1 MELKTARL
9 TLLIDPNKKAAFER
23 LCAQQDRT
31 ASQVVR
37 QLIREYLIAHGVS
50 YVASGTEESDGPQTE
65 PVPRVPAVQAK
76 APAPKP
82 KARSTTARA
91 ARQRR
96 TP

>member
-37 QLIREYLIAHGVS
+37 QLIREYLLAHGVS
-50 YVASGTEESDGPQTE
+50 YVASGVEVPEDDE
-65 PVPRVPAVQAK
+65 PPP
-76 APAPKP
+76 
-82 KARSTTARA
+82 ARSAATATPTRA
-91 ARQRR
+91 PRR
-96 TP
+96 ANPAGSRRR